1 MDPMASNQPYYDDST
16 SPSHGGESNGNS
28 PEAQLDHPTQPE
40 KTREKNANRACEA
53 CRRLKV
59 RCLPPPFDQPNQK
72 CKRCAKNSQEC
83 IFLPRS
89 RTRRRKR
96 IDTRVGELE
105 NQIKA
110 LSSHFQ
116 KNGTASEDFKASLA
130 AFNDVSSE
138 IGRRS
143 TSNGTP
149 APASRLEQRSL
160 DSVMSLQPEI
170 GARKAF
176 DAFRPRDEN
185 GDGSHSALAGD
196 VVGRGLLSMKEATNL
211 YQRYTDEAVQHCSI
225 VIAPKGLTAMEVRR
239 SRPMLFL
246 AIIAA
251 MAATHDPSLG
261 FRLNQ
266 EITKV
271 YAERIFLSGD
281 KSLEM
286 MQSLLISAYWH
297 FPPER
302 YEQLK
307 YSQYVHMATTMA
319 MDMGLGVPE
328 PNAPSDTFDENPG
341 MGKEWDA
348 ASAKSTEQ
356 KNVKDALE
364 RRRTWVGC
372 YVTCTR
378 LVVCEAERA
387 GRPLTAW

>member
-1 MDPMASNQPYYDDST
+1 MDPAIPDGDSA
-16 SPSHGGESNGNS
+16 SPSQGDSNSNGNS
-28 PEAQLDHPTQPE
+28 PDAQQDHPSLPE

-59 RCLPPPFDQPNQK
+59 RCLPPPFDQPDQK
-72 CKRCAKNSQEC
+72 CKRCAKNGQEC

-116 KNGTASEDFKASLA
+116 KQGTASEDFKASLA

-143 TSNGTP
+143 SSNGTP
-149 APASRLEQRSL
+149 TSTSRVEQRSL
-160 DSVMSLQPEI
+160 DGPSSFAPGLD
-170 GARKAF
+170 ARKSSNS
-176 DAFRPRDEN
+176 FRSPDVESRE
-185 GDGSHSALAGD
+185 GLRSSLAED
-196 VVGRGLLSMKEATNL
+196 VVGRGFLSMKDAAIL
-211 YQRYTDEAVQHCSI
+211 YQKFTDEAVQHCSI
-225 VIAPKGLTAMEVRR
+225 VIAPKGLTAMEARR
-239 SRPMLFL
+239 NKSMLFL

-261 FRLNQ
+261 YRLNQ

-271 YAERIFLSGD
+271 YADRIFLQGE

-286 MQSLLISAYWH
+286 MQSLLVSAYWH

-328 PNAPSDTFDENPG
+328 LNVPVVTFD
-341 MGKEWDA
+341 A
-348 ASAKSTEQ
+348 TSAMSTERR
-356 KNVKDALE
+356 KVEDNME
-364 RRRTWVGC
+364 RRRTWIGC

-378 LVVCEAERA
+378 LV
-387 GRPLTAW
+387 L